1 MFAKNLPV
9 VFSSTELT
17 SEPGRVAEGAIAM
30 PLDALRDARQLTQ
43 VQMAQLLKISQ
54 GAVSKVERRTDMFV
68 STLRNYVRA
77 IGGDL
82 EIRAVFPEGDVLID
96 QFARS
101 GAVIPARRAGE
112 TSASP
117 PPASC
122 PRQRRTPAL
131 SNLRWVVP
139 QASVHHVGTGRILAG
154 REHV

>member
-1 MFAKNLPV
+1 MFAKNLPA
-9 VFSSTELT
+9 VFSSTELA
-17 SEPGRVAEGAIAM
+17 SEPERVVEGAIAM

-96 QFARS
+96 QFS
-101 GAVIPARRAGE
+101 QARRRDHSAARRRDVGKPAAGVLPAAAPD
-112 TSASP
+112 SSP
-117 PPASC
+117 
-122 PRQRRTPAL
+122 L
-131 SNLRWVVP
+131 
-139 QASVHHVGTGRILAG
+139 
-154 REHV
+154 